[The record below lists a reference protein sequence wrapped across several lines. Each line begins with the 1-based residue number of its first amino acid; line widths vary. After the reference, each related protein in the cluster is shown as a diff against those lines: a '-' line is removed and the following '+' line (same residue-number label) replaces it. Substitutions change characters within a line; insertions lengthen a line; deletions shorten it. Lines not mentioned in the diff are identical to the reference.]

1 MAHDATYLGRWRL
14 QGARVMLTKKLKIGI
29 VCPYGWDTPGG
40 VQNHIRDLAE
50 FLIAAGHD
58 VSVLAPA
65 IDEEKLPSYVVS
77 AGKPISIPYNGAVA
91 RVLFGPIAYARV
103 RQWISNGNFD
113 LLHLHEPAIP
123 SISLLACWAAE
134 GPMVGT
140 FHAAAKR
147 QKVIFAIGPILE
159 PAIEKLSARI
169 AVSEAARLT
178 LTDHLETD
186 AVVIPNGIYA
196 TRYAEGVAQEKWQGN
211 TIGFIGRFEE
221 PRKGLQVLV
230 DALPIIS
237 RFAPDVRVLV
247 AGPGD
252 PKDVEKHIDPQL
264 RKRFEFLGRISE
276 EEKADFMSSVSLY
289 VAPNTG
295 GESFGIILAEALA
308 GGACVVASDIPA
320 FDSLLGGGEYGAL
333 FESENSTDLAK
344 VVIDLLRDDSKR
356 NELAAAGKARSE
368 LFDWDVVADQIFSI
382 YEMAMVGSDGVT
394 LSSDN
399 RSWNRFLSRDE
410 EKK

>member
-1 MAHDATYLGRWRL
+1 
-14 QGARVMLTKKLKIGI
+14 MLSRSLKIGI
-29 VCPYGWDTPGG
+29 VCPYSWDTPGG

-50 FLIAAGHD
+50 FLIESGHD
-58 VSVLAPA
+58 VSVLAPV
-65 IDEEKLPSYVVS
+65 IDESNLPEYVVN

-91 RVLFGPIAYARV
+91 RVLFGPVAFARV
-103 RQWISNGNFD
+103 RQWISQGEFD

-123 SISLLACWAAE
+123 SISLLACWAAD

-147 QKVIFAIGPILE
+147 QKIIFAIGPILE

-178 LTDHLETD
+178 LTDHLDTD
-186 AVVIPNGIYA
+186 AVIIPNGIYA
-196 TRYAEGVAQEKWQGN
+196 NRYTDGKVIEKWSGN

-221 PRKGLQVLV
+221 PRKGLSVLV
-230 DALPIIS
+230 DALPVIS
-237 RFAPDVRVLV
+237 RFAPDVKIFV

-252 PKDVEKHIDPQL
+252 PAEVIEGIDPQL
-264 RKRFEFLGRISE
+264 RQRFEFLGKITES
-276 EEKADFMSSVSLY
+276 EKADFMSSVAVY

-320 FDSLLGGGEYGAL
+320 FDDLLGHGEFGAL
-333 FESENSTDLAK
+333 FESESSTELAK
-344 VVIDLLRDDSKR
+344 VVIDLLRDEKKR
-356 NELAAAGKARSE
+356 KELSARGKERAKM
-368 LFDWDVVADQIFSI
+368 FDWTVVAQQIYSV
-382 YEMAMVGSDGVT
+382 YEMSIVGSQKVR
-394 LSSDN
+394 LASDT
-399 RSWNRFLSRDE
+399 RPWNRFLSKE
-410 EKK
+410 EKQ

>member
-1 MAHDATYLGRWRL
+1 VLNRS
-14 QGARVMLTKKLKIGI
+14 LKIGI
-29 VCPYGWDTPGG
+29 VCPYSWDTPGG

-50 FLIAAGHD
+50 FLIAAGHN

-65 IDEEKLPSYVVS
+65 IDETKLPDYVVN

-91 RVLFGPIAYARV
+91 RVLFGPVAFARV
-103 RQWISNGNFD
+103 RQWISQGDFD

-123 SISLLACWAAE
+123 SISLLACWAAD

-147 QKVIFAIGPILE
+147 QKIIFAIGPILE

-178 LTDHLETD
+178 LTDHLDTD
-186 AVVIPNGIYA
+186 AVIIPNGIYVN
-196 TRYAEGVAQEKWQGN
+196 RYSEGKSIQKWSGN

-221 PRKGLQVLV
+221 PRKGLSILV
-230 DALPIIS
+230 DALPVIS
-237 RFAPDVRVLV
+237 RFASDVRVLV

-252 PKDVEKHIDPQL
+252 PEEVIENIDPQL
-264 RKRFEFLGRISE
+264 RQRFEFLGKITE
-276 EEKADFMSSVSLY
+276 AEKADFMSSVAVY

-320 FDSLLGGGEYGAL
+320 FDDLLGQGQYGAL
-333 FESENSTDLAK
+333 FESESATELAK
-344 VVIDLLRDDSKR
+344 VVIDLLRDENKR
-356 NELAAAGKARSE
+356 KELSSRGKERAQ
-368 LFDWDVVADQIFSI
+368 LFDWKVVAQQIYSV
-382 YEMAMVGSDGVT
+382 YEMSIVGSPKVR
-394 LSSDN
+394 LASDT
-399 RSWNRFLSRDE
+399 RPWNRFLGKE
-410 EKK
+410 EKQ

>member
-1 MAHDATYLGRWRL
+1 
-14 QGARVMLTKKLKIGI
+14 MLSRSLKIGI
-29 VCPYGWDTPGG
+29 VCPYSWDTPGG

-50 FLIAAGHD
+50 FLIESGHD
-58 VSVLAPA
+58 VSVLAPV
-65 IDEEKLPSYVVS
+65 IDESNLPEYVVN

-91 RVLFGPIAYARV
+91 RVLFGPVAFARV
-103 RQWISNGNFD
+103 RQWISQGEFD

-123 SISLLACWAAE
+123 SISLLACWAAD

-147 QKVIFAIGPILE
+147 QKIIFAIGPILE

-178 LTDHLETD
+178 LTDHLDTD
-186 AVVIPNGIYA
+186 AVIIPNGIYA
-196 TRYAEGVAQEKWQGN
+196 NRYADGKTIEKWSGN

-221 PRKGLQVLV
+221 PRKGLSVLV
-230 DALPIIS
+230 DALPVIS
-237 RFAPDVRVLV
+237 RFAPDVKIFV

-252 PKDVEKHIDPQL
+252 PAEVIEGIDPQL
-264 RKRFEFLGRISE
+264 RQRFEFLGKITES
-276 EEKADFMSSVSLY
+276 EKADFMSSVAVY

-320 FDSLLGGGEYGAL
+320 FDDLLGHGEFGAL
-333 FESENSTDLAK
+333 FESESSTELAK
-344 VVIDLLRDDSKR
+344 VVIDLLRDETKR
-356 NELAAAGKARSE
+356 KELSARGKERAKM
-368 LFDWDVVADQIFSI
+368 FDWTVVAQQIYSV
-382 YEMAMVGSDGVT
+382 YEMSIVGSQKVR
-394 LSSDN
+394 LASDT
-399 RSWNRFLSRDE
+399 RPWNRFLSKED
-410 EKK
+410 KQ

>member
-1 MAHDATYLGRWRL
+1 
-14 QGARVMLTKKLKIGI
+14 MLSRSLKIGI
-29 VCPYGWDTPGG
+29 VCPYSWDTPGG

-50 FLIAAGHD
+50 FLIESGHD
-58 VSVLAPA
+58 VSVLAPV
-65 IDEEKLPSYVVS
+65 IDESNLPEYVVN

-91 RVLFGPIAYARV
+91 RVLFGPVAFARV
-103 RQWISNGNFD
+103 RQWISQGDFD

-123 SISLLACWAAE
+123 SISLLACWAAD

-147 QKVIFAIGPILE
+147 QKIIFAIGPILE

-178 LTDHLETD
+178 LTDHLDTD
-186 AVVIPNGIYA
+186 AVIIPNGIYA
-196 TRYAEGVAQEKWQGN
+196 NRYTDGKVIEKWSGN

-221 PRKGLQVLV
+221 PRKGLSVLV
-230 DALPIIS
+230 DALPVIS
-237 RFAPDVRVLV
+237 RFAPDVKIFV

-252 PKDVEKHIDPQL
+252 PAEVIEGIDPQL
-264 RKRFEFLGRISE
+264 RQRFEFLGKITES
-276 EEKADFMSSVSLY
+276 EKADFMSSVAVY

-320 FDSLLGGGEYGAL
+320 FDDLLGHGEFGAL
-333 FESENSTDLAK
+333 FESESSTELAK
-344 VVIDLLRDDSKR
+344 VVIDLLRDETKRKELSARGKERSK
-356 NELAAAGKARSE
+356 K
-368 LFDWDVVADQIFSI
+368 FDWTVVAQQIYSV
-382 YEMAMVGSDGVT
+382 YEMSIVGSQKVR
-394 LSSDN
+394 LASDT
-399 RSWNRFLSRDE
+399 RPWNRFLSKE
-410 EKK
+410 EKQ

>member
-1 MAHDATYLGRWRL
+1 
-14 QGARVMLTKKLKIGI
+14 MLSRSLKIGI
-29 VCPYGWDTPGG
+29 VCPYSWDTPGG

-50 FLIAAGHD
+50 FLIESGHD
-58 VSVLAPA
+58 VSVLAPV
-65 IDEEKLPSYVVS
+65 IDESNLPEYVVN

-91 RVLFGPIAYARV
+91 RVLFGPVAFARV
-103 RQWISNGNFD
+103 RQWISQGEFD

-123 SISLLACWAAE
+123 SISLLACWAAD

-147 QKVIFAIGPILE
+147 QKIIFAIGPILE

-178 LTDHLETD
+178 LTDHLDTD
-186 AVVIPNGIYA
+186 AVIIPNGIYA
-196 TRYAEGVAQEKWQGN
+196 NRYTDGKTIEKWSGN

-221 PRKGLQVLV
+221 PRKGLSVLI
-230 DALPIIS
+230 DALPVIS
-237 RFAPDVRVLV
+237 RFAPDVKIFV

-252 PKDVEKHIDPQL
+252 PAEVIEGIDPQL
-264 RKRFEFLGRISE
+264 RQRFEFLGKITES
-276 EEKADFMSSVSLY
+276 EKADFMSSVAVY

-320 FDSLLGGGEYGAL
+320 FDDLLGHGEFGAL
-333 FESENSTDLAK
+333 FESESPTDLAK
-344 VVIDLLRDDSKR
+344 VVIDLLRDETKRKELSARGKERSKM
-356 NELAAAGKARSE
+356 
-368 LFDWDVVADQIFSI
+368 FDWTVVAQQIYSV
-382 YEMAMVGSDGVT
+382 YEMSIVGSQKVR
-394 LSSDN
+394 LASDT
-399 RSWNRFLSRDE
+399 RPWNRFLSKE
-410 EKK
+410 EKQ

>member
-1 MAHDATYLGRWRL
+1 
-14 QGARVMLTKKLKIGI
+14 MLTQKLKIGI

-40 VQNHIRDLAE
+40 VQNHVRDLAE
-50 FLIAAGHD
+50 FLIAAGHK

-65 IDEEKLPSYVVS
+65 IDEQELPDYVVS

-103 RQWISNGNFD
+103 RQWIGSGEFD

-186 AVVIPNGIYA
+186 AIVVPNGIY
-196 TRYAEGVAQEKWQGN
+196 TKRYSAGNFQEKWAGN

-221 PRKGLQVLV
+221 PRKGLQVLL
-230 DALPIIS
+230 DALPIIA
-237 RFAPDVRVLV
+237 RFAPDVKVFV

-252 PKDVEKHIDPQL
+252 PKEFEKLIDPQL
-264 RKRFEFLGRISE
+264 RDRFEFLGRISE
-276 EEKADFMSSVSLY
+276 QEKADFMSSVSLY

-320 FDSLLGGGEYGAL
+320 FDSLLGAGEFGAL

-344 VVIDLLRDDSKR
+344 VIIDLLRDENKR
-356 NELAAAGKARSE
+356 KELAIAGKKHAQV
-368 LFDWDVVADQIFSI
+368 FDWDVVAEQIFSI
-382 YEMAMVGSDGVT
+382 YEMAIVGGKGVS
-394 LSSDN
+394 LSSDG
-399 RSWNRFLSRDE
+399 RAWGRFLSRDE

>member
-1 MAHDATYLGRWRL
+1 
-14 QGARVMLTKKLKIGI
+14 MLTKKLKIGI

-103 RQWISNGNFD
+103 RQWIANGNFD

-159 PAIEKLSARI
+159 PAIEKLNARI

-196 TRYAEGVAQEKWQGN
+196 KRYAAGVPQAKWQGN

-237 RFAPDVRVLV
+237 RFAPDVKVLV

-252 PKDVEKHIDPQL
+252 PKDVEKAIDPQL

-276 EEKADFMSSVSLY
+276 EEKANFM
-289 VAPNTG
+289 
-295 GESFGIILAEALA
+295 
-308 GGACVVASDIPA
+308 
-320 FDSLLGGGEYGAL
+320 
-333 FESENSTDLAK
+333 
-344 VVIDLLRDDSKR
+344 
-356 NELAAAGKARSE
+356 
-368 LFDWDVVADQIFSI
+368 
-382 YEMAMVGSDGVT
+382 
-394 LSSDN
+394 
-399 RSWNRFLSRDE
+399 
-410 EKK
+410 

>member
-1 MAHDATYLGRWRL
+1 
-14 QGARVMLTKKLKIGI
+14 MLNRSLKIGL
-29 VCPYGWDTPGG
+29 VCPYSWDTPGG

-50 FLIAAGHD
+50 FLIAAGHN

-65 IDEEKLPSYVVS
+65 IDETKLPDYVVN

-91 RVLFGPIAYARV
+91 RVLFGPVAFARV
-103 RQWISNGNFD
+103 RQWISQGDFD

-123 SISLLACWAAE
+123 SISLLACWAAD

-147 QKVIFAIGPILE
+147 QKIIFAIGPILE

-178 LTDHLETD
+178 LTDHLDTD
-186 AVVIPNGIYA
+186 AVIIPNGIYVN
-196 TRYAEGVAQEKWQGN
+196 RYSEGKSIQKWSGN

-221 PRKGLQVLV
+221 PRKGLSILV
-230 DALPIIS
+230 DALPVIS
-237 RFAPDVRVLV
+237 RFASDVRVLV

-252 PKDVEKHIDPQL
+252 PEEVIENIDPQL
-264 RKRFEFLGRISE
+264 RQRFEFLGKITE
-276 EEKADFMSSVSLY
+276 AEKADFMSSVAVY

-320 FDSLLGGGEYGAL
+320 FDDLLGQGEYGAL
-333 FESENSTDLAK
+333 FESESATELAK
-344 VVIDLLRDDSKR
+344 VVIDLLRDENKR
-356 NELAAAGKARSE
+356 KELSSRGKERAQ
-368 LFDWDVVADQIFSI
+368 LFNWTVVAEQIYSV
-382 YEMAMVGSDGVT
+382 YEMSIVGSPKVR
-394 LSSDN
+394 LASDT
-399 RSWNRFLSRDE
+399 RPWNRFLGKE
-410 EKK
+410 EKQ

>member
-1 MAHDATYLGRWRL
+1 
-14 QGARVMLTKKLKIGI
+14 MLSRSLKIGI
-29 VCPYGWDTPGG
+29 VCPYSWDTPGG

-50 FLIAAGHD
+50 FLIESGHD
-58 VSVLAPA
+58 VSVLAPV
-65 IDEEKLPSYVVS
+65 IDESNLPEYVVN

-91 RVLFGPIAYARV
+91 RVLFGPVAFARV
-103 RQWISNGNFD
+103 RQWISQGEFD

-123 SISLLACWAAE
+123 SISLLACWAAD

-147 QKVIFAIGPILE
+147 QKIIFAIGPILE

-178 LTDHLETD
+178 LTDHLDTD
-186 AVVIPNGIYA
+186 AVIIPNGIYA
-196 TRYAEGVAQEKWQGN
+196 NRYTDGKTIEKWSGN

-221 PRKGLQVLV
+221 PRKGLSVLV
-230 DALPIIS
+230 DALPVIS
-237 RFAPDVRVLV
+237 RFAPDVKIFV

-252 PKDVEKHIDPQL
+252 PAEVIEGIDPQL
-264 RKRFEFLGRISE
+264 RQRFEFLGKITES
-276 EEKADFMSSVSLY
+276 EKADFMSSVAVY

-320 FDSLLGGGEYGAL
+320 FDDLLGHGEFGAL
-333 FESENSTDLAK
+333 FESESSTELAK
-344 VVIDLLRDDSKR
+344 VVIDLLRDQTKR
-356 NELAAAGKARSE
+356 KELSARGKERAKM
-368 LFDWDVVADQIFSI
+368 FDWTVVAQQIYSV
-382 YEMAMVGSDGVT
+382 YEMSIVGSQKVR
-394 LSSDN
+394 LASDT
-399 RSWNRFLSRDE
+399 RPWNRFLSKE
-410 EKK
+410 EKQ

>member
-1 MAHDATYLGRWRL
+1 MSL
-14 QGARVMLTKKLKIGI
+14 KKLTIGI

-40 VQNHIRDLAE
+40 VQNHVRDLAE
-50 FLIAAGHD
+50 FLIEAGHN

-65 IDEEKLPSYVVS
+65 IDETVLPPYVVN

-91 RVLFGPIAYARV
+91 RVLFGPIAFARV
-103 RQWISNGNFD
+103 RQWITSGNFD
-113 LLHLHEPAIP
+113 ILHLHEPAIP

-140 FHAAAKR
+140 FHAAAKH
-147 QKVIFAIGPILE
+147 QKVIYAIGPILE

-178 LTDHLETD
+178 LTNHLETD

-196 TRYAEGVAQEKWQGN
+196 KRYANGVRQEKWSGN

-221 PRKGLQVLV
+221 PRKGLQVLL
-230 DALPIIS
+230 DALPIIA

-252 PKDVEKHIDPQL
+252 SEEVLKSIDPQL
-264 RKRFEFLGRISE
+264 RHRFEFLGRISE
-276 EEKADFMSSVSLY
+276 TEKADFMSSVAIY

-308 GGACVVASDIPA
+308 GGACVVASDIAA

-333 FESENSTDLAK
+333 FTSEDSTDLAK
-344 VVIDLLRDDSKR
+344 TIIDLLRDENKR
-356 NELAAAGKARSE
+356 HEVSVKGKEHAQI
-368 LFDWDVVADQIFSI
+368 FDWEVVAEQIFSI
-382 YEMAMVGSDGVT
+382 YEMAMVGGEKIT
-394 LSSDN
+394 LTSEN
-399 RSWNRFLSRDE
+399 RSWNRFLSRDGS
-410 EKK
+410 KP

>member
-1 MAHDATYLGRWRL
+1 
-14 QGARVMLTKKLKIGI
+14 MLNRSLKIGI
-29 VCPYGWDTPGG
+29 VCPYSWDTPGG

-50 FLIAAGHD
+50 FLIEAGHE

-65 IDEEKLPSYVVS
+65 IDENKLPDYVVN

-91 RVLFGPIAYARV
+91 RVLFGPVAFARV
-103 RQWISNGNFD
+103 RQWISQGDFD

-123 SISLLACWAAE
+123 SISLLACWAAD

-147 QKVIFAIGPILE
+147 QKIIFAIGPILE

-178 LTDHLETD
+178 LTDHLDTD
-186 AVVIPNGIYA
+186 AVIIPNGIYA
-196 TRYAEGVAQEKWQGN
+196 NRYTEGKRIEKWSGN

-221 PRKGLQVLV
+221 PRKGLSVLV
-230 DALPIIS
+230 DALPVIS
-237 RFAPDVRVLV
+237 RFAPDVKVLV

-252 PKDVEKHIDPQL
+252 PADVIEDIDPQL
-264 RKRFEFLGRISE
+264 RQRFEFLGKISE
-276 EEKADFMSSVSLY
+276 DEKADFMSSVAVY

-320 FDSLLGGGEYGAL
+320 FDDLLGQGEFGAL
-333 FESENSTDLAK
+333 FESESATELAK
-344 VVIDLLRDDSKR
+344 VVIDLLRDENKR
-356 NELAAAGKARSE
+356 KELSSRGKERAK
-368 LFDWDVVADQIFSI
+368 LFDWTVVAQQIYSV
-382 YEMAMVGSDGVT
+382 YEMSIVGSQKVR
-394 LSSDN
+394 LASDT
-399 RSWNRFLSRDE
+399 RPWNRFLSKE
-410 EKK
+410 EKQ

>member
-1 MAHDATYLGRWRL
+1 
-14 QGARVMLTKKLKIGI
+14 MLSRSLKIGI
-29 VCPYGWDTPGG
+29 VCPYSWDTPGG

-50 FLIAAGHD
+50 FLIESGHD
-58 VSVLAPA
+58 VSVLAPV
-65 IDEEKLPSYVVS
+65 IDESNLPEYVVN

-91 RVLFGPIAYARV
+91 RVLFGPVAFARV
-103 RQWISNGNFD
+103 RQWISQGEFD

-123 SISLLACWAAE
+123 SISLLACWAAD

-147 QKVIFAIGPILE
+147 QKIIFAIGPILE

-178 LTDHLETD
+178 LTDHLDTD
-186 AVVIPNGIYA
+186 AVIIPNGIYA
-196 TRYAEGVAQEKWQGN
+196 NRYTDGKTIEKWSGN

-221 PRKGLQVLV
+221 PRKGLSVLV
-230 DALPIIS
+230 DALPVIS
-237 RFAPDVRVLV
+237 RFAPDVKIFV

-252 PKDVEKHIDPQL
+252 PAEVIEGIDPQL
-264 RKRFEFLGRISE
+264 RQRFEFLGKITES
-276 EEKADFMSSVSLY
+276 EKADFMSSVAVY

-320 FDSLLGGGEYGAL
+320 FDDLLGHGEFGAL
-333 FESENSTDLAK
+333 FESESSTELAK
-344 VVIDLLRDDSKR
+344 VVIDLLRDETKRKELSARGKERSK
-356 NELAAAGKARSE
+356 K
-368 LFDWDVVADQIFSI
+368 FDWTVVAQQIYSV
-382 YEMAMVGSDGVT
+382 YEMSIVGSQKVR
-394 LSSDN
+394 LASDT
-399 RSWNRFLSRDE
+399 RPWNRFLSKE
-410 EKK
+410 EKQ